1 MKYKILIIIALS
13 LTVLSAAA
21 QDRVFTNVY
30 QTNILPAGI
39 KDLEYQLQ
47 HHTGRAGFYNS
58 YTQRFEFE
66 VGLGK
71 NVQTSLYLNM
81 KTTVTPDTTTESLNR
96 ENEFGF
102 SSEFKWKLS
111 DPTNNKIGSALYA
124 EIGSNGDEW
133 ELEAK
138 ILLDKQMGKHLL
150 ALNLVEETETEI
162 KVEGD
167 KVKYEMEYPASI
179 DFGYMY
185 ELCKNMG
192 LGVEAKNF
200 NDISG
205 DAGWESSLLFAGP
218 VLNFHGDGWFINV
231 SCMPQLQNL
240 KRTDEFPDALDLTEH
255 EKINT
260 SVILSFTF

>member
-1 MKYKILIIIALS
+1 MKHQFITFIILS
-13 LTVLSAAA
+13 LTTMSAVA

-30 QTNILPAGI
+30 QTNVLPAGI
-39 KDLEYQLQ
+39 KDIEYQLQ
-47 HHTGRAGFYNS
+47 HHTGRSSFYNS

-66 VGLGK
+66 VGLGG

-81 KTTVTPDTTTESLNR
+81 KTTVTLDTTANAINR
-96 ENEFGF
+96 CNEFGF

-138 ILLDKQMGKHLL
+138 ILLDKQMSKHLL
-150 ALNLVEETETEI
+150 ALNLVEEVGAETE
-162 KVEGD
+162 VVGD
-167 KVKYEMEYPASI
+167 EVKRKMEYPVKI

-185 ELCKNMG
+185 ELCKHAG
-192 LGVEAKNF
+192 LGLEAKNF

-205 DAGWESSLLFAGP
+205 DAGWESTLLFAGP

-231 SCMPQLQNL
+231 SCMPQLHNL

-260 SVILSFTF
+260 NVILSFTF